1 MSSILGLYGKQQM
14 PEDKQPKIS
23 IITVCFNEPKENVT
37 LTFDSITSQSYKNT
51 EWIVID
57 GGSKP
62 ETLEAINAYSNAIDN
77 FVSEPDNG
85 IYDAMNKGLSIAS
98 GDFVIF
104 MNVGDRFYSSETI
117 EQVVDYISANPKYD
131 CYYGDAIVVDK
142 NGKEWERKQAR
153 RINRFMLRYTTVC
166 HQAIISRRSIYN
178 STGGFD
184 INYKIIA
191 DTEWI
196 LKSLAAGAKWFYI
209 GFNVCCFD
217 NTGCSSN
224 KQQLN
229 EERIRLIKANYN
241 NLELFV
247 YYIAKR
253 FINLKQRII
262 GIPKCL

>member
-1 MSSILGLYGKQQM
+1 M
-14 PEDKQPKIS
+14 PGNKQPKIS
-23 IITVCFNEPKENVT
+23 IITVCFNEPRENVI
-37 LTFDSITSQSYKNT
+37 LTCDSISSQSYKST

-62 ETLEAINAYSNAIDN
+62 ETIEAINAYSNSIDN

-98 GDFVIF
+98 GDFVMF
-104 MNVGDRFYSSETI
+104 MNVGDRFYSNETI
-117 EQVVDYISANPKYD
+117 EQVVDYTLANPTYD

-142 NGKEWERKQAR
+142 NGKEWASSQILRVNK
-153 RINRFMLRYTTVC
+153 FLLRYTTVC

-184 INYKIIA
+184 ISYKIAA
-191 DTEWI
+191 DAEWI
-196 LKSLAAGAKWFYI
+196 LKSLAVGAKWIYI
-209 GFNVCCFD
+209 GFSVCRFD

-229 EERIRLIKANYN
+229 EERTRLIKDNYTI
-241 NLELFV
+241 LELFV

-253 FINLKQRII
+253 FINLKQRIV
-262 GIPKCL
+262 GIIKCL